1 MQNHA
6 GHLKLLA
13 VAVVGFV
20 ALAAFG
26 VPVLS
31 YLPFLLILVVCPLMM
46 VLMMRGMDH
55 SGPAKNSDDRDSDL
69 ADRIPT
75 AHKH

>member
-13 VAVVGFV
+13 AAVVGFV
-20 ALAAFG
+20 VLAAFG

-55 SGPAKNSDDRDSDL
+55 TGPKKTEDRDSDL